1 MIVVYSLFLK
11 VDYKVLLSTRKELK
25 KMEEKRKKLEQW
37 LIDTMTA
44 TEEEIDLIYSINGQ
58 TLESVEDILYSRTG
72 YRSLDQIIGEK
83 EEEEEDYE

>member
-1 MIVVYSLFLK
+1 M
-11 VDYKVLLSTRKELK
+11 DKERL
-25 KMEEKRKKLEQW
+25 KLEQW

-72 YRSLDQIIGEK
+72 YRSLDQIIGNDEGDDD
-83 EEEEEDYE
+83 EDDD